1 MRNFFK
7 NLFAYVKKNGTLFII
22 LLINFVAMI
31 KSKPQ
36 YMDLF
41 QLVIFGYTYLFSAA
55 FISWVHFTKGYF
67 YEMGV
72 IYAIKKKTLEK
83 VNKQSNNIYLMLK
96 HIYER
101 IMAETPSFFKK
112 LRAFG
117 ISLTALGTSIIGI
130 PALIPS
136 NAAIKFPEIVTY
148 YGGQCIWIG
157 AVIAAI
163 SQLTVK
169 DTNDL
174 TQK

>member
-7 NLFAYVKKNGTLFII
+7 NLFAYVKKNDTLFII

-112 LRAFG
+112 LRTFG
-117 ISLTALGTSIIGI
+117 ISLSGLGTALVAIPNVPEKIITYG
-130 PALIPS
+130 S
-136 NAAIKFPEIVTY
+136 NF
-148 YGGQCIWIG
+148 IWIG
-157 AVIAAI
+157 LVISAV